1 MSERY
6 KMADTY
12 NKDEMNRRMNGA
24 VATLKGE
31 FAGLR
36 TGRASA
42 ALLDPVM
49 VGAYGNTVPINQ
61 VGTISTPEA
70 RMITV
75 QVWDQGLAKAVDK
88 AIRDAG
94 LGLNPQMDGQLLR
107 IPLPELNQER
117 RKELSKLASKY
128 AEAARVAVRN
138 VRRDGMELLKRL
150 EKDHK
155 IGQDEHHTKGDELQK
170 LTDSHIKDID
180 TALHSKEQEIM
191 QV

>member
-1 MSERY
+1 
-6 KMADTY
+6 MAEAY
-12 NKDEMNRRMNGA
+12 SKDELDRRMNGA
-24 VATLKGE
+24 VSTLKSELG
-31 FAGLR
+31 GLR

-42 ALLDPVM
+42 ALLDPVK
-49 VGAYGNTVPINQ
+49 VEAYGNVVPINQ

-75 QVWDQGLAKAVDK
+75 QVWDKGLAKAVDK

-94 LGLNPQMDGQLLR
+94 MGLNPQMDGPLLR

-117 RKELSKLASKY
+117 RKELSKLGAKY

-138 VRRDGMELLKRL
+138 VRRDGMDLLKRL
-150 EKDHK
+150 QKDGK
-155 IGQDEHHTKGDELQK
+155 IGEDEQHTKGDELQK
-170 LTDSHIKDID
+170 LTDAHIKDID
-180 TALHSKEQEIM
+180 AALHAKEQEIM

>member
-1 MSERY
+1 
-6 KMADTY
+6 MASVPGYD
-12 NKDEMNRRMNGA
+12 KEDVNRRMNGA
-24 VATLKGE
+24 VATLKQE

-49 VGAYGNTVPINQ
+49 VEAYGSPTPISQ
-61 VGTISTPEA
+61 VGTISVPEP
-70 RMITV
+70 RLITV
-75 QVWDQGLAKAVDK
+75 QVWDKQLAKAVDK

-107 IPLPELNQER
+107 IPIPELNEER
-117 RKELSKLASKY
+117 RKELAKLAHKY
-128 AEAARVAVRN
+128 AEQARVAVRN
-138 VRRDGMELLKRL
+138 VRRDGMEILKKL

-155 IGQDEHHTKGDELQK
+155 IGQDDHHKLGDELQK
-170 LTDSHIKDID
+170 LTDAHIRDID
-180 TALHSKEQEIM
+180 QALHGKEQEIM

>member
-1 MSERY
+1 
-6 KMADTY
+6 MAETY
-12 NKDEMNRRMNGA
+12 NKDEMNRRMAGA
-24 VATLKGE
+24 ASTLKSE
-31 FAGLR
+31 LAGLR

-42 ALLDPVM
+42 ALLDPVK
-49 VGAYGNTVPINQ
+49 VEAYGNVVPINQ

-75 QVWDQGLAKAVDK
+75 QVWDKSLAKAVDK

-107 IPLPELNQER
+107 VPLPELNEER

-138 VRRDGMELLKRL
+138 VRRDGMDLLKRL

-155 IGQDEHHTKGDELQK
+155 ISQDEHHTKGEELQK
-170 LTDSHIKDID
+170 LTDGHINEID
-180 TALHSKEQEIM
+180 SVLHTKEQEIM

>member
-1 MSERY
+1 
-6 KMADTY
+6 MAEAYHKEELD
-12 NKDEMNRRMNGA
+12 RRMNGA
-24 VATLKGE
+24 VATLKSE
-31 FAGLR
+31 LAGLR

-42 ALLDPVM
+42 ALLDPVK
-49 VGAYGNTVPINQ
+49 VEAYGNAVPINQ
-61 VGTISTPEA
+61 VGSIATPEP

-75 QVWDQGLAKAVDK
+75 QVWDKGLAKAVDK

-117 RKELSKLASKY
+117 RKELSKLAAKY

-138 VRRDGMELLKRL
+138 VRRDGMDLLKRL

-155 IGQDEHHTKGDELQK
+155 IGQDDQHTKGDELQK
-170 LTDSHIKDID
+170 MTDAHIKDID
-180 TALHSKEQEIM
+180 NALHSKEQEIM

>member
-1 MSERY
+1 
-6 KMADTY
+6 MADVY
-12 NKDEMNRRMNGA
+12 SKDELNRRMNGA
-24 VATLKGE
+24 VSTLKSE
-31 FAGLR
+31 FGGLR

-42 ALLDPVM
+42 ALLDPVS
-49 VGAYGNTVPINQ
+49 VEAYGNIVPINQ

-75 QVWDQGLAKAVDK
+75 QVWDKGLAKAVDK

-107 IPLPELNQER
+107 IPLPELNQDR

-128 AEAARVAVRN
+128 AEAARIAVRN
-138 VRRDGMELLKRL
+138 VRRDGMEILKRL

-155 IGQDEHHTKGDELQK
+155 IGEDEHHTKGEELQK
-170 LTDSHIKDID
+170 LTDGHIKDID
-180 TALHSKEQEIM
+180 TALHAKEQEIM

>member
-1 MSERY
+1 
-6 KMADTY
+6 MADGY
-12 NKDEMNRRMNGA
+12 NMDEMDRRMNGA
-24 VATLKGE
+24 VATLKSELG
-31 FAGLR
+31 GLR

-42 ALLDPVM
+42 ALLDPVK
-49 VGAYGNTVPINQ
+49 VEAYGNTVPINQ

-75 QVWDQGLAKAVDK
+75 QVWDKGLSKAVDK

-117 RKELSKLASKY
+117 RKELSKLAHKY

-138 VRRDGMELLKRL
+138 VRRDGMDLLKKL
-150 EKDHK
+150 EKDGK
-155 IGQDEHHTKGDELQK
+155 IGQDEHHTRGDVLQK
-170 LTDSHIKDID
+170 LTDALVKDID
-180 TALHSKEQEIM
+180 TALHAKEQEIM